1 MIIDRVIPRLSHI
14 NPSVVFGS
22 IRLIVRYLDFLNNQ
36 DLIKNLTKKLAPS
49 IVSVVSFTPVEIQYV
64 VLKNIQYIIEKR
76 PSILENQ
83 IKCFFCKFSDPY
95 YVKNE
100 KIEILTRIINYKN
113 YQSVLDELKEY
124 LNELDS
130 EFVKKCIRAVGKIT
144 IRYEK
149 SVEKC
154 MSILSKVI
162 K

>member
-1 MIIDRVIPRLSHI
+1 MYGMGTSFHSWLFIKIQSKRWKISRDVFILLFRIIDRVIPRLSHI

-22 IRLIVRYLDFLNNQ
+22 IRLIVRYLDFLNNE

-76 PSILENQ
+76 PSILENE

-100 KIEILTRIINYKN
+100 KMYNFL
-113 YQSVLDELKEY
+113 Y
-124 LNELDS
+124 L
-130 EFVKKCIRAVGKIT
+130 VK
-144 IRYEK
+144 
-149 SVEKC
+149 S
-154 MSILSKVI
+154 
-162 K
+162 